1 MPRITAA
8 RASEQRERIL
18 DAALTCF
25 AREGFHA
32 ATVQDI
38 VAESGLS
45 PGAIYGYFKGK
56 TEIAMAIASER
67 HTMER
72 RRMEFALAAPDIDTS
87 LQRLLDGF
95 VLELRNPAERRWRH
109 LAVQLWAESL
119 SNPRLK
125 REALGG
131 VSQAV
136 DVLSRMIAQAQNR
149 GSWPKHLDPAY
160 AARVMIAILQGI
172 SLQRAWD
179 DRVDVE
185 RFAAALRMMLDPA
198 SNKPGRTTKGA

>member
-1 MPRITAA
+1 VPRISAA
-8 RASEQRERIL
+8 RASAQRERIL

-32 ATVQDI
+32 ATMQDI

-56 TEIAMAIASER
+56 TEVVMAIASER
-67 HTMER
+67 HAMER
-72 RRMEFALAAPDIDTS
+72 QRMQHALTAVDLETS
-87 LQRLLDGF
+87 LVRLVEGF
-95 VLELRNPAERRWRH
+95 VLGLRDPQEKRWRK

-125 REALGG
+125 REALAG

-136 DVLSRMIAQAQNR
+136 EILSPMIRKAQR
-149 GSWPKHLDPAY
+149 EGRWPRHLDAES
-160 AARVMIAILQGI
+160 AARVMIAVLQGI
-172 SLQRAWD
+172 SLQLAWD
-179 DRVDVE
+179 DTIDILG
-185 RFAAALRMMLDPA
+185 FASALRIMIDPPA
-198 SNKPGRTTKGA
+198 V